1 MLIDAPQFVTATGTV
16 INRSR
21 HDYELR
27 LDSPAVPHPTN
38 TQFALAVHML
48 TLLSA
53 ETDAMH
59 SSEVLAA
66 SAGSNPVHVR
76 RVLGRLRR
84 AGLVRSRPG
93 PHGGWLVDGATCD
106 TTLAEVWDAVHGDD
120 PVLGL
125 HSANPDCVVG
135 QRIQGALV
143 ELDRRAARALTA
155 ELAETTLGDLV
166 RSTEAAPATAAAR

>member
-1 MLIDAPQFVTATGTV
+1 M
-16 INRSR
+16 
-21 HDYELR
+21 
-27 LDSPAVPHPTN
+27 PHPTN

-53 ETDAMH
+53 EPEITK

-93 PHGGWLVDGATCD
+93 PHGGWLVDGATGE
-106 TTLAEVWDAVHGDD
+106 TTLAEVWEAVHGDE

-125 HSANPDCVVG
+125 HSASPHCVVG
-135 QRIQGALV
+135 QRIQGALA

-166 RSTEAAPATAAAR
+166 RSTDAAVAAAR

>member
-1 MLIDAPQFVTATGTV
+1 
-16 INRSR
+16 
-21 HDYELR
+21 
-27 LDSPAVPHPTN
+27 
-38 TQFALAVHML
+38 ML

-53 ETDAMH
+53 EPDAMH
-59 SSEVLAA
+59 SSKVLAA

-93 PHGGWLVDGATCD
+93 PRGGWLVDGTACD
-106 TTLAEVWDAVHGDD
+106 TTLAEVWDAVHGEE

-125 HSANPDCVVG
+125 HSANPNCVVG

-143 ELDRRAARALTA
+143 ELDRRAAHALTA
-155 ELAETTLGDLV
+155 ELAQTTLGELV
-166 RSTEAAPATAAAR
+166 RSTDAAPAISAAR

>member
-1 MLIDAPQFVTATGTV
+1 
-16 INRSR
+16 
-21 HDYELR
+21 
-27 LDSPAVPHPTN
+27 VPHPTN

-48 TLLSA
+48 TLLGA
-53 ETDAMH
+53 ADGAMRN
-59 SSEVLAA
+59 SEALAA
-66 SAGSNPVHVR
+66 SAGTNPVHVR

-93 PHGGWLVDGATCD
+93 PHGGWLLDGATCE
-106 TTLAEVWDAVHGDD
+106 TTLAEVWDAVHGDE

-125 HSANPDCVVG
+125 HSASPDCEAG

-166 RSTEAAPATAAAR
+166 RSTAAAPATAAAR

>member
-1 MLIDAPQFVTATGTV
+1 
-16 INRSR
+16 
-21 HDYELR
+21 
-27 LDSPAVPHPTN
+27 
-38 TQFALAVHML
+38 
-48 TLLSA
+48 
-53 ETDAMH
+53 MH

-120 PVLGL
+120 AVLGL
-125 HSANPDCVVG
+125 HSANPNCEVG

-143 ELDRRAARALTA
+143 ALDRRAARALTA
-155 ELAETTLGDLV
+155 ELATTTLGELV
-166 RSTEAAPATAAAR
+166 RSTDAAPAIPVAR

>member
-1 MLIDAPQFVTATGTV
+1 MPGP
-16 INRSR
+16 S
-21 HDYELR
+21 
-27 LDSPAVPHPTN
+27 N
-38 TQFALAVHML
+38 TQFAVGVHVL

-53 ETDAMH
+53 EPETTK

-93 PHGGWLVDGATCD
+93 PHGGWLLDGATCE

-125 HSANPDCVVG
+125 HSASPNCEVG
-135 QRIQGALV
+135 QRIHGALA

-166 RSTEAAPATAAAR
+166 RSTQAAIAS

>member
-1 MLIDAPQFVTATGTV
+1 MVRAM
-16 INRSR
+16 
-21 HDYELR
+21 
-27 LDSPAVPHPTN
+27 HPTN

-48 TLLSA
+48 TLLGA
-53 ETDAMH
+53 LPGAMQ

-66 SAGSNPVHVR
+66 SAGANPVHVR

-93 PHGGWLVDGATCD
+93 PRGGWLLDGAGSD

-125 HSANPDCVVG
+125 HSANPNCDVG
-135 QRIQGALV
+135 QRIQGALA
-143 ELDRRAARALTA
+143 ELDRRAAHALTA
-155 ELAETTLGDLV
+155 ELATTTLGELV
-166 RSTEAAPATAAAR
+166 RSTAAIPAAR